1 MEIVPTSAA
10 ETMAETGLRAINRAG
25 LQISVPDR
33 SGGVPDVHVV
43 LVADHAAI
51 NGGQAKVAI
60 ESALGLAA
68 RGIRVSL
75 FAAVG
80 PVDPRLEPAG
90 VRVVCL
96 EQDDVTTARSKLAFA
111 AQAIWNGAAS
121 RALARELAVCD
132 PRDTVVHVHA
142 FAKALSPSIGTAL
155 RASGLPCL
163 YTMHEFFLVC
173 PTGGFYA
180 YPEQRICHRTPMSAA
195 CIGANCDARSY
206 PRKVARMIRH
216 VGLSHVARLPEL
228 FSHVI
233 TISDLQE
240 SVVRPLMPAGTVFH
254 RVDNPIAV
262 ARAPVP
268 QDAPGDFLFVG
279 RISTEK
285 GAPIFAEAAR
295 RAGVRAVFVGDG
307 PERADLAARYP
318 EAEMRG
324 WRDAAGVQALMRQAR
339 ALIFPSVWYEG
350 QPLTVYEAL
359 ACGTPVI
366 VSDACAGREA
376 VTDGETGF
384 WFRSGD
390 PDALA
395 AHLRRLSDD
404 DLAARMGRAAYDRY
418 WAAPL
423 SLDAHLDRLGNVYET
438 VLRGAAR
445 AAIGSPVERPLA
457 TA

>member
-1 MEIVPTSAA
+1 MGD
-10 ETMAETGLRAINRAG
+10 TGLRGINRR
-25 LQISVPDR
+25 LLLTSVPDH
-33 SGGVPDVHVV
+33 SGGTPDVHVV

-68 RGIRVSL
+68 RGARVSL

-80 PVDPRLEPAG
+80 PVDPRLEAAG
-90 VRVVCL
+90 IRVVCL
-96 EQDDVTTARSKLAFA
+96 DQDDVTTARSKLAFA
-111 AQAIWNGAAS
+111 AQAIWNGTA
-121 RALARELAVCD
+121 RRTLARELAACD
-132 PRDTVVHVHA
+132 PRDTLVHVHA
-142 FAKALSPSIGTAL
+142 FAKALSPSIGPAL
-155 RASGLPCL
+155 RDAGLPCL

-180 YPEQRICHRTPMSAA
+180 YPEQRICHRRPMSTA
-195 CIGANCDARSY
+195 CIVANCDARSY

-216 VGLSHVARLPEL
+216 AGLTHVARLPDL
-228 FSHVI
+228 FSHVV

-240 SVVRPLMPAGTVFH
+240 SVVRPLMPAGTIFH

-262 ARAPVP
+262 TQAPVHEGP
-268 QDAPGDFLFVG
+268 PGDFLFVG

-295 RAGVRAVFVGDG
+295 RAGVRAAFVGDG
-307 PERADLAARYP
+307 PQRDDLAARYP
-318 EAEMRG
+318 EAAMCG

-339 ALIFPSVWYEG
+339 ALVFPSVWYEG

-376 VTDGETGF
+376 VIDGETGF

-404 DLAARMGRAAYDRY
+404 GLATRMGRAAHDRY
-418 WAAPL
+418 WTAPL
-423 SLDAHLDRLGNVYET
+423 SLDAHLDRLEGVYET
-438 VLRGAAR
+438 VMRAASARGHAGAA
-445 AAIGSPVERPLA
+445 AEQALA
-457 TA
+457 TV

>member
-1 MEIVPTSAA
+1 M
-10 ETMAETGLRAINRAG
+10 MAKTGLRGINRQR
-25 LQISVPDR
+25 LQVFVPDL
-33 SGGVPDVHVV
+33 SLGNTTVHVV
-43 LVADHAAI
+43 LVADHASI

-68 RGIRVSL
+68 RGVRVSL

-90 VRVVCL
+90 IRVVCL
-96 EQDDVTTARSKLAFA
+96 GQDDIATTRNKLAFA

-121 RALARELAVCD
+121 RALARELAACD

-180 YPEQRICHRTPMSAA
+180 YPEQQICHRTPMSAS
-195 CIGANCDARSY
+195 CIVANCDARSY
-206 PRKVARMIRH
+206 PRKVARMVRH
-216 VGLSHVARLPEL
+216 VGLQQVARLPEL

-240 SVVRPLMPAGTVFH
+240 RVVRPLLPPGTVFH

-262 ARAPVP
+262 AQAPLRDGP
-268 QDAPGDFLFVG
+268 PGDFLFVG

-295 RAGVRAVFVGDG
+295 LAGARAVFVGDG

-318 EAEMRG
+318 EAVMLG
-324 WRDAAGVQALMRQAR
+324 WRPADAVQALMRQAR
-339 ALIFPSVWYEG
+339 ALVFPSVWYEG

-376 VTDGETGF
+376 VVDGETGF

-390 PDALA
+390 PEALA
-395 AHLRRLSDD
+395 AYLRSLADD
-404 DLAARMGRAAYDRY
+404 DRAARMSRAAYDRY
-418 WAAPL
+418 WSAPL
-423 SLDAHLDRLGNVYET
+423 SLDAHLDRLARVYET
-438 VLRGAAR
+438 VMRGAGAR
-445 AAIGSPVERPLA
+445 GPVAARVAERPAA

>member
-1 MEIVPTSAA
+1 MGD
-10 ETMAETGLRAINRAG
+10 TGLRAINRQ
-25 LQISVPDR
+25 LLLTSIPDISC
-33 SGGVPDVHVV
+33 GIPDVHVV

-68 RGIRVSL
+68 RGVRVSL

-80 PVDPRLEPAG
+80 PVDPRLEAAG
-90 VRVVCL
+90 IRVVCL
-96 EQDDVTTARSKLAFA
+96 DQDDVTTARSKLAFA
-111 AQAIWNGAAS
+111 AQAIWNGAAR
-121 RALARELAVCD
+121 RALARELAACD
-132 PRDTVVHVHA
+132 PRDTLVHVHA
-142 FAKALSPSIGTAL
+142 FAKALSPSIGPAL

-163 YTMHEFFLVC
+163 YTMHEYFLVC

-180 YPEQRICHRTPMSAA
+180 YPEQRICHRRPMSTA
-195 CIGANCDARSY
+195 CIVANCDARSY

-216 VGLSHVARLPEL
+216 AGLTQVARLPEL

-240 SVVRPLMPAGTVFH
+240 SVVRPLMPEGTVFH

-262 ARAPVP
+262 TQVPVP
-268 QDAPGDFLFVG
+268 DGPPGDFLFVG
-279 RISTEK
+279 RISAEK

-295 RAGVRAVFVGDG
+295 RAGRRAVFVGDG
-307 PERADLAARYP
+307 PQKAELAARYP
-318 EAEMRG
+318 DAVMLG

-339 ALIFPSVWYEG
+339 ALVFPSVWYEG

-376 VTDGETGF
+376 VIDGETGF
-384 WFRSGD
+384 WFRSSD

-395 AHLRRLSDD
+395 AHLHSLSDD
-404 DLAARMGRAAYDRY
+404 GLAVRMGRAAHERY

-423 SLDAHLDRLGNVYET
+423 SLDAHLDRLEGVYET
-438 VLRGAAR
+438 VMRDASARGRAGLDTAR
-445 AAIGSPVERPLA
+445 ALA

>member
-1 MEIVPTSAA
+1 M
-10 ETMAETGLRAINRAG
+10 
-25 LQISVPDR
+25 
-33 SGGVPDVHVV
+33 HVV
-43 LVADHAAI
+43 LVADHASI

-68 RGIRVSL
+68 RGVRVSL

-90 VRVVCL
+90 IRVVCL
-96 EQDDVTTARSKLAFA
+96 DQDDVTTTKNKLAFA
-111 AQAIWNGAAS
+111 AQAIWNAPAA
-121 RALARELAVCD
+121 RALAEELARCD
-132 PRDTVVHVHA
+132 ARDTVVHVHA

-163 YTMHEFFLVC
+163 YTMHEFFMVC
-173 PTGGFYA
+173 PTGGFYDYRA
-180 YPEQRICHRTPMSAA
+180 ETICQRTPMSLS
-195 CIGANCDARSY
+195 CVGTNCDARSY

-216 VGLSHVARLPEL
+216 AGLAHVARLPAL
-228 FSHVI
+228 FDHII

-240 SVVRPLMPAGTVFH
+240 SVVRPLLPKATAFH

-262 ARAPVP
+262 DRQPGHDGP
-268 QDAPGDFLFVG
+268 PGDFLFVG
-279 RISTEK
+279 RVSTEK

-307 PERADLAARYP
+307 SERDDLAKHYP
-318 EAEMRG
+318 EAVMLG
-324 WRDAAGVQALMRQAR
+324 WRDAAAVQVLMRQAR
-339 ALIFPSVWYEG
+339 ALVFPSVWYEG

-376 VTDGETGF
+376 VRDGETGL

-404 DLAARMGRAAYDRY
+404 AVAQRMGQAAHARY

-423 SLDAHLDRLGNVYET
+423 STDAHLDRLGTVYET
-438 VLRGAAR
+438 ILR
-445 AAIGSPVERPLA
+445 AAAPAHGYGKKVACESA
-457 TA
+457 TMPA

>member
-1 MEIVPTSAA
+1 
-10 ETMAETGLRAINRAG
+10 MAETGLRGINRG
-25 LQISVPDR
+25 RLQTSAPDQ
-33 SGGVPDVHVV
+33 SGGTPDVHVV
-43 LVADHAAI
+43 LVADHASI

-60 ESALGLAA
+60 ESALGLAG

-90 VRVVCL
+90 IRVVCL

-121 RALARELAVCD
+121 RALARELAACD
-132 PRDTVVHVHA
+132 PRETLVHVHA
-142 FAKALSPSIGTAL
+142 FAKALSPSIGPAL

-180 YPEQRICHRTPMSAA
+180 YPEQRICHRTPMSSA
-195 CIGANCDARSY
+195 CIVANCDARSY

-216 VGLSHVARLPEL
+216 GALAHVARLPEL
-228 FSHVI
+228 FAHVI

-240 SVVRPLMPAGTVFH
+240 SVVRPLLPDGTAFH

-262 ARAPVP
+262 AQAPVRAGP
-268 QDAPGDFLFVG
+268 PGDFLFVG

-285 GAPIFAEAAR
+285 GAPVFAEAAR

-307 PERADLAARYP
+307 PERPDLAARHP
-318 EAEMRG
+318 EAVMLG
-324 WRDAAGVQALMRQAR
+324 WRDAEAVQDLMRRAR
-339 ALIFPSVWYEG
+339 ALVFPSVWYEG

-359 ACGTPVI
+359 ACGAPVI

-376 VTDGETGF
+376 VIDGETGF

-404 DLAARMGRAAYDRY
+404 GLATRMGRAAHDRY
-418 WAAPL
+418 WTAPL
-423 SLDAHLDRLGNVYET
+423 SLDSHLDRLQGVYAT
-438 VLRGAAR
+438 VMRGAAAR
-445 AAIGSPVERPLA
+445 TRMPGPVERPLA

>member
-1 MEIVPTSAA
+1 M
-10 ETMAETGLRAINRAG
+10 
-25 LQISVPDR
+25 
-33 SGGVPDVHVV
+33 HVV

-68 RGIRVSL
+68 RGVRVSL

-90 VRVVCL
+90 IRVVCL
-96 EQDDVTTARSKLAFA
+96 DQDDVTTTKNKLAFA
-111 AQAIWNGAAS
+111 AQAIWNAPAA
-121 RALARELAVCD
+121 RALTAELARCD
-132 PRDTVVHVHA
+132 AAETVVHVHA

-155 RASGLPCL
+155 RASGLACL
-163 YTMHEFFLVC
+163 YTMHEFFMVC
-173 PTGGFYA
+173 PTGGFYDYRA
-180 YPEQRICHRTPMSAA
+180 EKICHRVPMSAA
-195 CIGANCDARSY
+195 CIGTDCDARSY
-206 PRKVARMIRH
+206 ARKVARMIRH
-216 VGLSHVARLPEL
+216 AGLAHVARLPDL
-228 FSHVI
+228 FDHVI

-240 SVVRPLMPAGTVFH
+240 GVVRPLMPKATTFH

-262 ARAPVP
+262 AREPRHAG
-268 QDAPGDFLFVG
+268 APGDFLFVG
-279 RISTEK
+279 RVSTEK

-307 PERADLAARYP
+307 TERADLSERYP
-318 EAEMRG
+318 EAVMLG
-324 WRDAAGVQALMRQAR
+324 WRDATAVQALMRQAR
-339 ALIFPSVWYEG
+339 ALVFPSVWYEG

-376 VTDGETGF
+376 VLDGETGY

-404 DLAARMGRAAYDRY
+404 ALAARMGRAAHAHY

-423 SLDAHLDRLGNVYET
+423 STEAHLDRLGAVYET
-438 VLRGAAR
+438 VLRAA
-445 AAIGSPVERPLA
+445 A
-457 TA
+457 TVRGRDRNARRRSAVVPA

>member
-1 MEIVPTSAA
+1 MGD
-10 ETMAETGLRAINRAG
+10 TGLRGINRRP
-25 LQISVPDR
+25 LQTSIPVQ
-33 SGGVPDVHVV
+33 SGGNPDVHVF
-43 LVADHAAI
+43 LVADHASI

-68 RGIRVSL
+68 RGFRVSL

-80 PVDPRLEPAG
+80 PVDPRLEAAG
-90 VRVVCL
+90 IRVVCL

-121 RALARELAVCD
+121 RALAQELAACD
-132 PRDTVVHVHA
+132 PRDTLVHVHA
-142 FAKALSPSIGTAL
+142 FAKALSPAIGTAL

-180 YPEQRICHRTPMSAA
+180 YPEQRICHRKPMSAS
-195 CIGANCDARSY
+195 CIVANCDARSY

-216 VGLSHVARLPEL
+216 VGLAHVARLPEL
-228 FSHVI
+228 FGHVV

-262 ARAPVP
+262 PQAPLH
-268 QDAPGDFLFVG
+268 DGAPGDFLFVG

-307 PERADLAARYP
+307 TERADLAARYP
-318 EAEMRG
+318 EAVMLG

-339 ALIFPSVWYEG
+339 ALVFPSVWYEG

-376 VTDGETGF
+376 VSDGETGF

-395 AHLRRLSDD
+395 AHLGRLSDD
-404 DLAARMGRAAYDRY
+404 GLAARMGWAAHDRY
-418 WAAPL
+418 WSAPL
-423 SLDAHLDRLGNVYET
+423 SLDAHLGRLEAVYESVMREAT
-438 VLRGAAR
+438 ARGR
-445 AAIGSPVERPLA
+445 AAGTVKARPLA

>member
-1 MEIVPTSAA
+1 MHI
-10 ETMAETGLRAINRAG
+10 
-25 LQISVPDR
+25 
-33 SGGVPDVHVV
+33 V

-68 RGIRVSL
+68 RGHRVTL

-80 PVDPRLEPAG
+80 PVDPRLESAG
-90 VRVVCL
+90 IRVVCL
-96 EQDDVTTARSKLAFA
+96 DQDDVTTARSKLAFA
-111 AQAIWNGAAS
+111 AQAIWNAPAA
-121 RALARELAVCD
+121 RALAAELAACD
-132 PRDTVVHVHA
+132 PRDTLVHVHA
-142 FAKALSPSIGTAL
+142 FAKALSPAIGPAL

-180 YPEQRICHRTPMSAA
+180 YPEQTICHRVPMSAS
-195 CIGANCDARSY
+195 CILAQCDARSY

-216 VGLSHVARLPEL
+216 AGLAHVARLPEL
-228 FSHVI
+228 FAHVV

-240 SVVRPLMPAGTVFH
+240 SVVRPLMPNGTVFH

-262 ARAPVP
+262 AQAPVHEGP
-268 QDAPGDFLFVG
+268 PGDFLFVG

-307 PERADLAARYP
+307 SERADLAARYP
-318 EAEMRG
+318 EAVMLG
-324 WRDAAGVQALMRQAR
+324 WRHPAGVQALMRQAR

-376 VTDGETGF
+376 VVDGETGF

-404 DLAARMGRAAYDRY
+404 ALAARMGRAAHARY
-418 WAAPL
+418 WTAPL
-423 SLDAHLDRLGNVYET
+423 TPEVHLDRLTGVYET
-438 VLRGAAR
+438 VMCEASARGRATQLSAGRAVAA
-445 AAIGSPVERPLA
+445 A
-457 TA
+457 

>member
-1 MEIVPTSAA
+1 
-10 ETMAETGLRAINRAG
+10 MADTGLRGINRRLLLDSA
-25 LQISVPDR
+25 PKH
-33 SGGVPDVHVV
+33 SGGNSDVHVV

-68 RGIRVSL
+68 RGVRVSL

-80 PVDPRLEPAG
+80 PVDPRLEAAG
-90 VRVVCL
+90 IRVVCL

-111 AQAIWNGAAS
+111 AQAIWNGAAG
-121 RALARELAVCD
+121 RALARELAACD
-132 PRDTVVHVHA
+132 PRDTLVHVHA
-142 FAKALSPSIGTAL
+142 FAKALSPAIGPAL

-195 CIGANCDARSY
+195 CMVTNCDARSY
-206 PRKVARMIRH
+206 PRKIARMIRH
-216 VGLSHVARLPEL
+216 AGLAHVAKLPEL
-228 FSHVI
+228 FAHVV

-240 SVVRPLMPAGTVFH
+240 SVVRPLMPRGTVFH

-262 ARAPVP
+262 AQAPRH
-268 QDAPGDFLFVG
+268 DGAPGDFLFVG

-295 RAGVRAVFVGDG
+295 QAGARAVFVGDG
-307 PERADLAARYP
+307 PQRDALAARYP
-318 EAEMRG
+318 EAVMLG
-324 WRDAAGVQALMRQAR
+324 WRDPAGVQALMRQAR
-339 ALIFPSVWYEG
+339 ALVFPSVWYEG

-359 ACGTPVI
+359 ACGTPVV

-376 VTDGETGF
+376 VVDGETGF
-384 WFRSGD
+384 WFRSVD
-390 PDALA
+390 PEALA

-404 DLAARMGRAAYDRY
+404 GLAARMGRAAHDRY

-423 SLDAHLDRLGNVYET
+423 SLDAHLDRLQGVYEMVMREAAGRT
-438 VLRGAAR
+438 RARGGTER
-445 AAIGSPVERPLA
+445 ALA
-457 TA
+457 PA

>member
-1 MEIVPTSAA
+1 M
-10 ETMAETGLRAINRAG
+10 
-25 LQISVPDR
+25 
-33 SGGVPDVHVV
+33 HVV
-43 LVADHAAI
+43 LVADHASI

-68 RGIRVSL
+68 RGVRVSL

-90 VRVVCL
+90 IRVVCL
-96 EQDDVTTARSKLAFA
+96 EQDDISTARNKLAFA

-121 RALARELAVCD
+121 RALARELAACD

-142 FAKALSPSIGTAL
+142 FAKALSPSIGMAL

-180 YPEQRICHRTPMSAA
+180 YPEQKICHRTPMSAS
-195 CIGANCDARSY
+195 CIVANCDARSY
-206 PRKVARMIRH
+206 PRKVARMVRH
-216 VGLSHVARLPEL
+216 VGLAQVARLPEL

-240 SVVRPLMPAGTVFH
+240 RVVRPLMPQGTAFH

-262 ARAPVP
+262 AQAPLRDGP
-268 QDAPGDFLFVG
+268 PGDFLFVG

-295 RAGVRAVFVGDG
+295 LAGARAVFVGDG

-318 EAEMRG
+318 EAVMLG
-324 WRDAAGVQALMRQAR
+324 WRAADAVQALMRQAR
-339 ALIFPSVWYEG
+339 ALVFPSVWYEG

-359 ACGTPVI
+359 ACGAPVI

-376 VTDGETGF
+376 VIDGETGF

-390 PDALA
+390 PAALA
-395 AHLRRLSDD
+395 AHLRSLSDD
-404 DLAARMGRAAYDRY
+404 GLATRMGRAAYERY

-423 SLDAHLDRLGNVYET
+423 SLDAHLDRLARVYET
-438 VLRGAAR
+438 VMRGADAR
-445 AAIGSPVERPLA
+445 GPVSAAAAERSIPA
-457 TA
+457 T

>member
-1 MEIVPTSAA
+1 MHI
-10 ETMAETGLRAINRAG
+10 
-25 LQISVPDR
+25 
-33 SGGVPDVHVV
+33 V

-68 RGIRVSL
+68 RGHRVTL

-90 VRVVCL
+90 IRVVCL
-96 EQDDVTTARSKLAFA
+96 DQDDVTTARSKLAFA
-111 AQAIWNGAAS
+111 AQAIWNGPAA
-121 RALARELAVCD
+121 RALAAELAACD
-132 PRDTVVHVHA
+132 PRDTLVHVHA
-142 FAKALSPSIGTAL
+142 FAKALSPAIGPAL

-180 YPEQRICHRTPMSAA
+180 YPEQTICHRTPMSAS
-195 CIGANCDARSY
+195 CILAKCDARSY

-216 VGLSHVARLPEL
+216 AGLAHVARLPEL
-228 FSHVI
+228 FAHIV

-240 SVVRPLMPAGTVFH
+240 SVVRPLMPAGTMFH

-262 ARAPVP
+262 AQTPVHEGP
-268 QDAPGDFLFVG
+268 PGDCLFVG

-307 PERADLAARYP
+307 SERADLATRYP
-318 EAEMRG
+318 EAVMLG
-324 WRDAAGVQALMRQAR
+324 WRDPAGVQALMRQAR
-339 ALIFPSVWYEG
+339 ALVFPSVWYEG

-359 ACGTPVI
+359 ACGTPVV

-376 VTDGETGF
+376 VVDGETGF

-404 DLAARMGRAAYDRY
+404 ALAARMGRAAHARY
-418 WAAPL
+418 WTAPL
-423 SLDAHLDRLGNVYET
+423 TPEVHLDRLTGVYET
-438 VLRGAAR
+438 VMREASARGR
-445 AAIGSPVERPLA
+445 ATRLSAGPAVA

>member
-1 MEIVPTSAA
+1 
-10 ETMAETGLRAINRAG
+10 
-25 LQISVPDR
+25 
-33 SGGVPDVHVV
+33 VHIV

-68 RGIRVSL
+68 RGHRVSL

-90 VRVVCL
+90 IRVVCL
-96 EQDDVTTARSKLAFA
+96 DQDDVTTARSKLAFA
-111 AQAIWNGAAS
+111 AQAIWNVPAA
-121 RALARELAVCD
+121 RALAAELAACD
-132 PRDTVVHVHA
+132 PRDTLVHVHA
-142 FAKALSPSIGTAL
+142 FAKALSPAIGPAL

-180 YPEQRICHRTPMSAA
+180 YPEQSICHRVPMSAS
-195 CIGANCDARSY
+195 CILAKCDARSY

-216 VGLSHVARLPEL
+216 AGLAHVARLPKL
-228 FSHVI
+228 FSHIV

-240 SVVRPLMPAGTVFH
+240 SVVMPLMPNGTVFH

-262 ARAPVP
+262 AQAPVHEGP
-268 QDAPGDFLFVG
+268 PGDFLFVG

-295 RAGVRAVFVGDG
+295 RAGVRALFVGDG
-307 PERADLAARYP
+307 SERADLAARYP
-318 EAEMRG
+318 EAVMLG
-324 WRDAAGVQALMRQAR
+324 WRDPAAVQALMRQAR
-339 ALIFPSVWYEG
+339 ALVFPSVWYEG

-359 ACGTPVI
+359 ACGTPVV

-376 VTDGETGF
+376 VVDGETGF

-404 DLAARMGRAAYDRY
+404 ALAARMGRAAHGRY
-418 WAAPL
+418 WTAPL
-423 SLDAHLDRLGNVYET
+423 TPDVHLDRLTGIYET
-438 VLRGAAR
+438 VMREAAERGRAAR
-445 AAIGSPVERPLA
+445 LQPGRAVAAA
-457 TA
+457 

>member
-1 MEIVPTSAA
+1 MHI
-10 ETMAETGLRAINRAG
+10 
-25 LQISVPDR
+25 
-33 SGGVPDVHVV
+33 V

-60 ESALGLAA
+60 ESALGLVA
-68 RGIRVSL
+68 RGHRVTL

-90 VRVVCL
+90 IRVVCL
-96 EQDDVTTARSKLAFA
+96 DQDDVTTARSKLAFA
-111 AQAIWNGAAS
+111 AQAIWNAPAA
-121 RALARELAVCD
+121 RALAAELAACD
-132 PRDTVVHVHA
+132 PRDTLVHVHA
-142 FAKALSPSIGTAL
+142 FAKALSPAIGPAL

-180 YPEQRICHRTPMSAA
+180 YPEQTICHRTPMSAS
-195 CIGANCDARSY
+195 CILAQCDARSY

-216 VGLSHVARLPEL
+216 AGLAHVARLPEL
-228 FSHVI
+228 FAHVV

-240 SVVRPLMPAGTVFH
+240 SVVRPLMPAGTMFH

-262 ARAPVP
+262 AQAPVHEGP
-268 QDAPGDFLFVG
+268 PGDCLFVG

-307 PERADLAARYP
+307 SERADLAARYP
-318 EAEMRG
+318 EAVMLG
-324 WRDAAGVQALMRQAR
+324 WRDPDGVQALMRQAR
-339 ALIFPSVWYEG
+339 ALVFPSVWYEG

-376 VTDGETGF
+376 VVDGETGF

-404 DLAARMGRAAYDRY
+404 ALAARMGRAAHARY
-418 WAAPL
+418 WTAPL
-423 SLDAHLDRLGNVYET
+423 TPEVHLDRLTGVYEI
-438 VLRGAAR
+438 VMREASARGR
-445 AAIGSPVERPLA
+445 ATRLSAGPAVA